1 MVNAIN
7 DKKLFNSM
15 EIDRKMKYQSLRFP
29 KSSSQRR
36 TVSSWFQASNY
47 FALRQ
52 TNISHRFEERFHCK
66 KQIFFSKQKP
76 CISPWGWLTFSRPL
90 ESTYSQWRP
99 FSKFFLISDSL
110 GPSGVRDDNRSDMDL
125 KLIKINKQSQWWLWV
140 RFSNNYHLIN

>member
-15 EIDRKMKYQSLRFP
+15 ETNRKMKYQSLGFP

-52 TNISHRFEERFHCK
+52 TNISHRFEELFHCK

-76 CISPWGWLTFSRPL
+76 CNYREAGWLFQGHWNQLTRSDDHFQS
-90 ESTYSQWRP
+90 SS
-99 FSKFFLISDSL
+99 LISKSL
-110 GPSGVRDDNRSDMDL
+110 GPSGVR
-125 KLIKINKQSQWWLWV
+125 IWYGFEINKQMVIVSKV
-140 RFSNNYHLIN
+140 F

>member
-36 TVSSWFQASNY
+36 TVSSWIQARNY

-52 TNISHRFEERFHCK
+52 TIFHTGLRKDFTRRNKYSSANRSHAFYREA
-66 KQIFFSKQKP
+66 S
-76 CISPWGWLTFSRPL
+76 WLFQGHWNQLTRSDDH
-90 ESTYSQWRP
+90 SQSYSL
-99 FSKFFLISDSL
+99 FSDSL
-110 GPSGVRDDNRSDMDL
+110 GPSGVRDGNLSDVDL
-125 KLIKINKQSQWWLWV
+125 KLRKLNKQMVIVSKV
-140 RFSNNYHLIN
+140 F